1 MTDTRLTLKLL
12 NGPLDG
18 HVVTLEGET
27 FWGAKGEGPLTFP
40 WDAEL
45 HERQARFFPE
55 EGAWWLEGYPARHG
69 TYRVNREERVEAK
82 TRLEEGDI
90 LKASGTWLLVR
101 QSESV

>member
-1 MTDTRLTLKLL
+1 MTDTRLTLELL

-27 FWGAKGEGPLTFP
+27 IWGAKGEGPLIFP

-55 EGAWWLEGYPARHG
+55 EGTWWLEGYPARHG
-69 TYRVNREERVEAK
+69 TYCVNREERIEK
-82 TRLEEGDI
+82 KFHLEPGDI
-90 LKASGTWLLVR
+90 LKASDTWLLVR
-101 QSESV
+101 QAE